1 VAHWRWVLVEQRTL
15 LLLECREPWAA
26 LRCSRGVVPLVQ
38 KDRSKSV
45 SSAWPLALSRM
56 FSGFRS
62 LCKQSDG
69 RQLVADTA
77 PCGCFQPTELAQSLD
92 ICKPSG

>member
-1 VAHWRWVLVEQRTL
+1 MRASANEQRTL
-15 LLLECREPWAA
+15 LLLVCREPWAA

-69 RQLVADTA
+69 QLLVADTA
-77 PCGCFQPTELAQSLD
+77 LCGCLQPTELAQSPD
-92 ICKPSG
+92 IYKPSG